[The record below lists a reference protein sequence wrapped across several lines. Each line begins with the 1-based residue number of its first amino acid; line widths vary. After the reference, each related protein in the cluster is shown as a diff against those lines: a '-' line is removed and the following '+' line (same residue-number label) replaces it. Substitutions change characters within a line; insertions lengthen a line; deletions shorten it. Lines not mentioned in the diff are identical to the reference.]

1 MSLNLIH
8 QVLQAFTIGDAAGMP
23 TQMLSRERASQE
35 IDLNGVFFAAPADNP
50 VCPGL
55 PGATI
60 TDDTH
65 QLLILADNLVANGG
79 NFDLR
84 QFATEMLKWENA
96 MKLTGSLD
104 LLGPSTKA
112 ALEKVSETTN
122 PQDVCLAGTTNGA
135 AMRVPAIACAVSVK
149 TRQGLTDLID
159 KVLQVNRVSHN
170 SLDANL
176 GSAAIAA
183 MISSGIDGLD
193 FEAAL
198 QTAISASEL
207 MLGKYNGASE
217 ANYISR
223 LPQIIEELE
232 NLGDSK
238 DTEALLQ
245 YVDEQIGTSLESR
258 ESVLAAFAVA
268 KVSHSGPMTAAR
280 NGAKLGGDSDTIGA
294 LATSMVA
301 AFGVWGQKE
310 MDASELVSSI
320 NDLDLFSR
328 AVGLANLRNNHQ
340 HEL

>member
-23 TQMLSRERASQE
+23 TQMFSRARASEE
-35 IDLNGVFFAAPADNP
+35 IDVNGILFSAPSDNP

-55 PGATI
+55 PGATV

-65 QLLILADNLVANGG
+65 QLLILADNLVAGG
-79 NFDLR
+79 GDFNLK
-84 QFATEMLKWENA
+84 QFAIDMLKWEYA
-96 MKLTGSLD
+96 MISAGSLD

-112 ALEKVSETTN
+112 ALEKVSETN
-122 PQDVCLAGTTNGA
+122 DPQEVCLPGSTNGA
-135 AMRVPAIACAVSVK
+135 AMRVPAIACAFSVK
-149 TRQGLTDLID
+149 TPKGLTDLIE
-159 KVLQVNRVSHN
+159 KILQVNRVSHN

-176 GSAAIAA
+176 GSAAVAA
-183 MISSGIDGLD
+183 MISSAIDGLD

-198 QTAISASEL
+198 QTSIRASEL
-207 MLGKYNGASE
+207 MLERFNGKSE
-217 ANYISR
+217 ANYIAR

-232 NLGDSK
+232 GLGDLK
-238 DTEALLQ
+238 ETEALLQ

-268 KVSHSGPMTAAR
+268 SLSMPEPLTAAQ

-294 LATSMVA
+294 LASSMVA
-301 AFGVWGQKE
+301 AFGTWGQTEQDVSK
-310 MDASELVSSI
+310 LVSSI

-328 AVGLANLRNNHQ
+328 AVGLANLRNNHE